1 MTINI
6 NPKHQNS
13 SRSYDLLQPEL
24 QFQNDWIIIRI
35 RIIIIIKVIILIVIV
50 IITITE
56 NLSRAAK
63 SSSVERSLLNKM
75 IFKSR

>member
-13 SRSYDLLQPEL
+13 SWSIDLLQPEL
-24 QFQNDWIIIRI
+24 QFQNDWIII
-35 RIIIIIKVIILIVIV
+35 IIIVVMLIVIV
-50 IITITE
+50 IITIIE
-56 NLSRAAK
+56 DLSRVTK
-63 SSSVERSLLNKM
+63 SSFVERSLLNKM

>member
-13 SRSYDLLQPEL
+13 SWSIDLLQPEL
-24 QFQNDWIIIRI
+24 QFQNDWIII
-35 RIIIIIKVIILIVIV
+35 IIIVIIIVIMLIVIV

-56 NLSRAAK
+56 NLSRVTK
-63 SSSVERSLLNKM
+63 SSFVERSLLNKM

>member
-13 SRSYDLLQPEL
+13 SWSIDLLQPEL
-24 QFQNDWIIIRI
+24 QFQNDWIII
-35 RIIIIIKVIILIVIV
+35 IIIIIVIILIVIV
-50 IITITE
+50 IKTIIE
-56 NLSRAAK
+56 DLSRVTK
-63 SSSVERSLLNKM
+63 SSFVERSLLNKM

>member
-13 SRSYDLLQPEL
+13 SWSIDLLQPEL
-24 QFQNDWIIIRI
+24 QFQNDWIIIK
-35 RIIIIIKVIILIVIV
+35 IIIIVIMLIVIV

-56 NLSRAAK
+56 NLSRVTK
-63 SSSVERSLLNKM
+63 SSFVERSLLNKT